1 LSERPS
7 LWWIDWRLSPGPV
20 VRETIGRFLFFCL
33 LGFALLSLLLSGG
46 GMRRLLADRYAIT
59 AVLRAEVPSAEA
71 EGLARK
77 IAALPPVRS
86 AVYRDP
92 EAAWKEFLR
101 AYPGLDPL
109 RGAGGNPMPGYI
121 EIRIRHDRLTGADV
135 GLVASPLRSVSL
147 VEQVLTGEEWLP
159 RLLYAARLA
168 SWACWGIFGAFLAGF
183 FLVGRLQERGRVVA
197 LSGDFAFLAER
208 GVPVGRLVFFRAA
221 GAAVSGFLLAAAG
234 TAAGGGALFLSLRT
248 FPFLEGGIGPPSD
261 LLLPRT
267 IAAVVLFSCGTAL
280 LSAAA
285 SLLGWRA
292 ARSVRK

>member
-7 LWWIDWRLSPGPV
+7 LLWIDWRLSRGSL

-46 GMRRLLADRYAIT
+46 VSRFLAGRYAIT
-59 AVLRAEVPSAEA
+59 AVLRAEVPSSEA

-77 IAALPPVRS
+77 VAALSPVRS
-86 AVYRDP
+86 ATYRDP

-101 AYPGLDPL
+101 AYPGLESL

-121 EIRIRHDRLTGADV
+121 EIRIRPDRFTGADV
-135 GLVASPLRSVSL
+135 ELVASSLRSVPL
-147 VEQVLTGEEWLP
+147 VEQVLAGEEWLP
-159 RLLYAARLA
+159 RLLRAGRLA
-168 SWACWGIFGAFLAGF
+168 SWAGWGVFGAFLAGF
-183 FLVGRLQERGRVVA
+183 FLVGRLQERGRAVA
-197 LSGDFAFLAER
+197 LAGDFTFLAER
-208 GVPVGRLVFFRAA
+208 GVPPSRLAYLRAA
-221 GAAVSGFLLAAAG
+221 GAAISGFLLAAAG
-234 TAAGGGALFLSLRT
+234 TAAGGVALFLSLQN
-248 FPFLEGGIGPPSD
+248 FPSLEGGIGPPSD

-267 IAAVVLFSCGTAL
+267 VAAVLLFCCGAAL

-292 ARSVRK
+292 ARSGRK

>member
-7 LWWIDWRLSPGPV
+7 LWWIDWRLSRGPL

-46 GMRRLLADRYAIT
+46 VSRILADRYAIT
-59 AVLRAEVPSAEA
+59 AMLRAEVPSSEA

-77 IAALPPVRS
+77 AAALPPVRS
-86 AVYRDP
+86 ATYRDP

-101 AYPGLDPL
+101 AYPGLDPV
-109 RGAGGNPMPGYI
+109 RGAGENPLPGYI
-121 EIRIRHDRLTGADV
+121 EIRIRPDRLTGADV
-135 GLVASPLRSVSL
+135 DLVVSALRSVPL
-147 VEQVLTGEEWLP
+147 IEHVLAGEVWFP
-159 RLLYAARLA
+159 RLLRAGRLA
-168 SWACWGIFGAFLAGF
+168 SGACWGIFGAFLAGF
-183 FLVGRLQERGRVVA
+183 FLVGRLQERARAVA
-197 LSGDFAFLAER
+197 LAGDFSFLAER
-208 GVPVGRLVFFRAA
+208 GVPSGRLAFFRAA

-234 TAAGGGALFLSLRT
+234 TAAGGGALFLFLRRV
-248 FPFLEGGIGPPSD
+248 PFLEGVVGPPSD

-267 IAAVVLFSCGTAL
+267 VAAALLFSCGAAL

-292 ARSVRK
+292 ARSGRK

>member
-7 LWWIDWRLSPGPV
+7 LWWIDWRLSRGPL
-20 VRETIGRFLFFCL
+20 VRETLGRFLFFCL

-46 GMRRLLADRYAIT
+46 ASRFLAGRYAIT

-77 IAALPPVRS
+77 VAALPPVRS
-86 AVYRDP
+86 ATYRDP

-101 AYPGLDPL
+101 AYPGLESL

-121 EIRIRHDRLTGADV
+121 EIGIRPDRLTGADV
-135 GLVASPLRSVSL
+135 DLVASALRSVPL
-147 VEQVLTGEEWLP
+147 VEHVLAGEEWLP
-159 RLLYAARLA
+159 RLLRAGRLA
-168 SWACWGIFGAFLAGF
+168 SWVGWGVFGAFLAGF
-183 FLVGRLQERGRVVA
+183 FLVGRLQERARAVA
-197 LSGDFAFLAER
+197 LAGDFAFLAER
-208 GVPVGRLVFFRAA
+208 GVPESRLAFLRAA
-221 GAAVSGFLLAAAG
+221 GAAISGFLLAAAG
-234 TAAGGGALFLSLRT
+234 TAAGGGALFLFLRK
-248 FPFLEGGIGPPSD
+248 FPFLEGGIGPASD

-267 IAAVVLFSCGTAL
+267 VAAAALFSCGAAL

-292 ARSVRK
+292 ARTGRK

>member
-1 LSERPS
+1 MSEQPS
-7 LWWIDWRLSPGPV
+7 LWWIDWRLSPGPL
-20 VRETIGRFLFFCL
+20 VRETTGRFLFFCL

-46 GMRRLLADRYAIT
+46 VSRLLADRFAVTAI
-59 AVLRAEVPSAEA
+59 LRAEVPSAEA

-77 IAALPPVRS
+77 VAALPPVRS

-101 AYPGLDPL
+101 AYPGLEPL

-121 EIRIRHDRLTGADV
+121 EIRIRHDRLTAADIA
-135 GLVASPLRSVSL
+135 LVASPLRSVSQ
-147 VEQVLTGEEWLP
+147 VEQVLAGEEWLA
-159 RLLYAARLA
+159 RLLRADHIA
-168 SWACWGIFGAFLAGF
+168 SRVCWGIFGAFLAGF
-183 FLVGRLQERGRVVA
+183 FLVARLQERGRAVA
-197 LSGDFAFLAER
+197 HSGDFAFLAER

-221 GAAVSGFLLAAAG
+221 AAAVSGFLLAAAG
-234 TAAGGGALFLSLRT
+234 TAAGGGALFLTLRT
-248 FPFLEGGIGPPSD
+248 FPFLEGGIGPPSG

-267 IAAVVLFSCGTAL
+267 VAAIVLFSLGAAL

-292 ARSVRK
+292 ARSGRK